1 MKKGFIALVL
11 VGAIAATTLLIG
23 CNNTKKT
30 DDTKDSSS
38 ASSQAEKKDTSKVE
52 NVVGGGWTVNQ
63 NLTVDAGDDKA
74 FDVFKKAVEEKEKA
88 ENKGFSAIALLGTQV
103 VNGTNYMFL
112 AMSRDEVENPED
124 TTKYEI
130 IVVGEDTEGKT
141 SFISENAIDLSDV
154 KTIEKSLEN
163 ATGSSPMNE
172 DIMKNLEKGLNTY
185 IDITWTLNEDV
196 ATGLMDEEDKK
207 VFDKAVESYTGVGLE
222 PIYMLGTQVVNGL
235 NRMYLCKGSTVT
247 AEPETHYYI
256 AVVTEGTDGT
266 TEVTSCETLDLSAY
280 TA

>member
-1 MKKGFIALVL
+1 MKKRFIALVL
-11 VGAIAATTLLIG
+11 VGAMAATTLLIG
-23 CNNTKKT
+23 CNNTNKT
-30 DDTKDSSS
+30 DDTKSSS
-38 ASSQAEKKDTSKVE
+38 ISSSQSQKETSKAE
-52 NVVGGGWTVNQ
+52 DVVGGGWTVNQ
-63 NLTVDAGDDKA
+63 KLNIDAGDDKA

-88 ENKGFSAIALLGTQV
+88 EKKGFSPIALLGTQV

-130 IVVGEDTEGKT
+130 VVVGEDTDGKT

-172 DIMKNLEKGLNTY
+172 DIMKILEKAQNTY
-185 IDITWTLNEDV
+185 IDITWTLNENV

-266 TEVTSCETLDLSAY
+266 TEVTSCETLDLSLY

>member
-1 MKKGFIALVL
+1 MKKRFIALVL
-11 VGAIAATTLLIG
+11 VGAMAATALLIG
-23 CNNTKKT
+23 CNNTKKADNT
-30 DDTKDSSS
+30 NDISTSSS
-38 ASSQAEKKDTSKVE
+38 KAEQNTSKAKD
-52 NVVGGGWTVNQ
+52 VVGGGWTVNQ
-63 NLTVDAGDDKA
+63 KLTIDAGDDKA
-74 FDVFKKAVEEKEKA
+74 FDVFKKAVEEREKT
-88 ENKGFSAIALLGTQV
+88 EKKDFSPIALLGTQV

-130 IVVGEDTEGKT
+130 IVVGEDTDGKT
-141 SFISENAIDLSDV
+141 YFISENAIDLSDI
-154 KTIEKSLEN
+154 KTIENSLEN

-172 DIMKNLEKGLNTY
+172 DIMKNLEKGLNAY
-185 IDITWTLNEDV
+185 IDMTWTLNEDV

-266 TEVTSCETLDLSAY
+266 TEVTSCETLDLSLY